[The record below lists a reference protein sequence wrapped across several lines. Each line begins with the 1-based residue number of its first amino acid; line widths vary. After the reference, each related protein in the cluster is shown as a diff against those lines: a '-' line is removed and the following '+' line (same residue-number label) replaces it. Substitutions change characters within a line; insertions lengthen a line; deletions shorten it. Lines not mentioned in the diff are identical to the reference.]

1 MVIEQIM
8 KTSRMIL
15 LDLSFYAFG
24 VLLLIST
31 NSQHIPLVILMLP
44 FAIFLAALTLTILL
58 VMKYIS
64 NDKKYVI
71 TRKRLFSAGLIACLP
86 VLSLVLTSIGQFSL
100 RSLITLLILFGIAS
114 FYVNRAT

>member
-1 MVIEQIM
+1 M
-8 KTSRMIL
+8 KTSRIIL

-24 VLLLIST
+24 IVLLIST
-31 NSQHIPLVILMLP
+31 NSQHIPIVILVLP
-44 FAIFLAALTLTILL
+44 FAIFLAAFTLTVLM

-64 NDKKYVI
+64 NEKKYVI
-71 TRKRLFSAGLIACLP
+71 TKKRLLSASLIACLP

-100 RSLITLLILFGIAS
+100 RSFITLLILFGIAS